1 MLAAHNVA
9 IILNVSRCLKHNQN
23 FKQHWGKS
31 IFIFLHKR
39 KKTKPKKEK
48 KTIKPQPK
56 PKRKT
61 NKTPKKPPKSP
72 HNIEFVMVVKCQED
86 YKEVLLVQTEI
97 LPGLQD
103 RIMYPCVFLSGM
115 FLHHELGQNFKFMM
129 KSKLC

>member
-1 MLAAHNVA
+1 
-9 IILNVSRCLKHNQN
+9 
-23 FKQHWGKS
+23 
-31 IFIFLHKR
+31 
-39 KKTKPKKEK
+39 
-48 KTIKPQPK
+48 
-56 PKRKT
+56 
-61 NKTPKKPPKSP
+61 
-72 HNIEFVMVVKCQED
+72 MVVKCQED

>member
-9 IILNVSRCLKHNQN
+9 IILNVLRRLKHNQN

-39 KKTKPKKEK
+39 KKLNK
-48 KTIKPQPK
+48 KTQPK
-56 PKRKT
+56 NPR
-61 NKTPKKPPKSP
+61 
-72 HNIEFVMVVKCQED
+72 NIEFVTVVKCQED

-97 LPGLQD
+97 FPSLQD

-115 FLHHELGQNFKFMM
+115 FLHHELGQNVKFMM